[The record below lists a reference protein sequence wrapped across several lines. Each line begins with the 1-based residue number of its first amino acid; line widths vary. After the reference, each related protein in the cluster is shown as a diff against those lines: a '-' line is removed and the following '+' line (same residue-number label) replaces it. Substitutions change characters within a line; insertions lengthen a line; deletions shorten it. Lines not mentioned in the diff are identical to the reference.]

1 MSRGAAP
8 LPGLQSFEAG
18 SRAARCRPFHVLE
31 TEDMKSLQSVRG
43 MHDILPADVEAWQ
56 WLENRLATLMDSYG
70 FAEIRIPLVEK
81 TELFTRAIGQGTD
94 VVEKEMYAFDD
105 RNGDSLCLRPEGTA
119 GVVRAVLQ
127 HGLLNPP
134 GLKVWYAGAM
144 FRHERPQKGR
154 QRQFHQTG
162 AEVFGLDAPAV
173 DAELIALGTRLWR
186 ELGIDGQVELEINSL
201 GDRED
206 RARYRD
212 ALIAFLAPLRD
223 ELDEDSRRR
232 LDTNPL
238 RIFDSKVPATRAL
251 LERAPRL
258 IDHIGDSAREHFRA
272 LTAML
277 DAEGIAY
284 RVNPG
289 LVRGLDYYCRTVFEW
304 TTTALGAQGT
314 ICAGGRY
321 DDLVE
326 IQGGKPT
333 PGIGFAMGME
343 RLLELVKSEGRNFE
357 RKPHAYLLGT
367 EPVSARLGLAEMLR
381 DRWPGL
387 RLITDLQGGSFKA
400 QFKRA
405 DRSGARLALVLGEQ
419 ELEAGKVSVKD
430 LKGDS
435 PQQTLPREDLGRWLS
450 AFFDGDRR
458 EEGK

>member
-1 MSRGAAP
+1 
-8 LPGLQSFEAG
+8 
-18 SRAARCRPFHVLE
+18 
-31 TEDMKSLQSVRG
+31 MKSLQSVRG
-43 MHDILPADVEAWQ
+43 MHDILPVDVAAWQ
-56 WLENRLATLMDSYG
+56 WLENRLATLMDRYG

-134 GLKVWYAGAM
+134 GLKVWYSGAM

-186 ELGIDGQVELEINSL
+186 ELGIDRHVELELNSL
-201 GDRED
+201 GDRDD

-212 ALIAFLAPLRD
+212 ALIAFLQPHRD
-223 ELDEDSRRR
+223 RLDEDSRRR
-232 LDTNPL
+232 LETNPL
-238 RIFDSKVPATRAL
+238 RIFDSKVPATRAV

-258 IDHIGDSAREHFRA
+258 IDHIGDSAREHFQV
-272 LTAML
+272 LTGML

-284 RVNPG
+284 RINPG

-321 DDLVE
+321 DELVE

-343 RLLELVKSEGRNFE
+343 RLLELVKLENRTFDRE
-357 RKPHAYLLGT
+357 PHAYLLGT

-381 DRWPGL
+381 DRWPAL
-387 RLITDLQGGSFKA
+387 RMVTDLQGGSFKA

-405 DRSGARLALVLGEQ
+405 DRSGARLALVLGER
-419 ELEAGKVSVKD
+419 ELETGTVSAKD
-430 LKGDS
+430 LKGKA
-435 PQQTLPREDLGRWLS
+435 PQRTLT
-450 AFFDGDRR
+450 R
-458 EEGK
+458 EELTDWLRGFFYDGVHSDSK

>member
-1 MSRGAAP
+1 
-8 LPGLQSFEAG
+8 
-18 SRAARCRPFHVLE
+18 
-31 TEDMKSLQSVRG
+31 MKSLQSVRG
-43 MHDILPADVEAWQ
+43 MHDILPADIAAWQ
-56 WLENRLATLMDSYG
+56 WLERRLAALMDRYG
-70 FAEIRIPLVEK
+70 FAEIRNPVVEK

-134 GLKVWYAGAM
+134 GLKIWYSGPM

-162 AEVFGLDAPAV
+162 VEVFGLNAPAV

-186 ELGIDGQVELEINSL
+186 ELGIERNVELEINSL
-201 GDRED
+201 GDRDD
-206 RARYRD
+206 RDRYRA
-212 ALIAFLAPLRD
+212 ALTGFLQPLCD
-223 ELDEDSRRR
+223 QLDDDSRRR
-232 LDTNPL
+232 LQTNPL
-238 RIFDSKVPATRAL
+238 RIFDSKVPATQVL

-258 IDHIGDSAREHFRA
+258 IDHIGDDAREHFKA
-272 LTAML
+272 LTDML

-284 RVNPG
+284 RINPG

-304 TTTALGAQGT
+304 TTSALGAQGT

-333 PGIGFAMGME
+333 PGIGFALGME
-343 RLLELVKSEGRNFE
+343 RLLELIKAEDQRFGRE
-357 RKPHAYLLGT
+357 PHAYLLGT
-367 EPVSARLGLAEMLR
+367 EPVSARLGLAEFLR
-381 DRWPGL
+381 DEWPSL
-387 RLITDLQGGSFKA
+387 RLVTDLQGGSFKA

-419 ELEAGKVSVKD
+419 ELEAGTVSAKD
-430 LKGDS
+430 LNGEA
-435 PQQTLPREDLGRWLS
+435 PQQTVSRDELPGWLREV
-450 AFFDGDRR
+450 FDGDRR
-458 EEGK
+458 DDSK